1 MSSRSPNWRGSFGRS
16 RTGDEQSSRKH
27 AGRLKGGGMEMT
39 VRVRLFAF
47 MAQAAGMRDAQVEV
61 APGATLSDVQQALMA
76 RLPELR
82 WPRGVLWAVNQEY
95 ATSGNVR
102 LKDGD
107 EVAIIPPVSG
117 G

>member
-1 MSSRSPNWRGSFGRS
+1 MIV
-16 RTGDEQSSRKH
+16 H
-27 AGRLKGGGMEMT
+27 
-39 VRVRLFAF
+39 VRLFAF
-47 MAQAAGMRDAQVEV
+47 MAQAAGMRDVDLEV
-61 APGATLSDVQQALMA
+61 APGATLSEVQRAMAA

-82 WPRGVLWAVNQEY
+82 WPRDMMWAVNQEY
-95 ATSGNVR
+95 VGSANQR

>member
-1 MSSRSPNWRGSFGRS
+1 M
-16 RTGDEQSSRKH
+16 K
-27 AGRLKGGGMEMT
+27 

-47 MAQAAGMRDAQVEV
+47 MAQAAGTRDLELDMPA
-61 APGATLSDVQQALMA
+61 AATLRDVEGLLRERYAA
-76 RLPELR
+76 IR
-82 WPRGVLWAVNQEY
+82 WPGEVMWAINQEY
-95 ATSGNVR
+95 AESANAQ

>member
-1 MSSRSPNWRGSFGRS
+1 
-16 RTGDEQSSRKH
+16 
-27 AGRLKGGGMEMT
+27 MT

-47 MAQAAGMRDAQVEV
+47 MAQEAGTRDVDLEV
-61 APGATLSDVQQALMA
+61 ASGATLSDVQRALAA
-76 RLPELR
+76 RLPDMR
-82 WPRGVLWAVNQEY
+82 WPRELMWAVNQAY
-95 ATSGNVR
+95 VGGANHG